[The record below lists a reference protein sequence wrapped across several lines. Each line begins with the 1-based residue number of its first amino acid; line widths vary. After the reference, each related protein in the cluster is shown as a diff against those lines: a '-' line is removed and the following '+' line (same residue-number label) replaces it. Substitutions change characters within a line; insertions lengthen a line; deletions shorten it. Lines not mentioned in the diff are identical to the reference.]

1 MMKTDN
7 DVIVAELSKAGAI
20 TVILNTLEEASMK
33 NSPFEFEFAGK
44 DRKDVY
50 YVAHIHHQCY
60 KTTENDVPLHNIS
73 ELAFVVLSKMCIPN

>member
-7 DVIVAELSKAGAI
+7 GVIVAELSKAGAI

-44 DRKDVY
+44 NRKDVY
-50 YVAHIHHQCY
+50 YVAHIHCY
-60 KTTENDVPLHNIS
+60 KTTENDVPLHNMS